1 MNRSALLGLVILGA
15 VAAAS
20 LFVPRLFPTQA
31 AVNSSAAS
39 DAELARRELS
49 HYSPELPQLAELVSQ
64 DQLKQA
70 DLQTLAD
77 KYQQTFTD
85 AQQQMRE
92 AQSAAQARDRKAG
105 VASGKYDVPNATGSG
120 LKSAVDGFGRL
131 VQLNEKLY
139 KDSLSL
145 AKNAAQNNKQ
155 VVGVSNVLGM
165 AEYTHAVQAQIR
177 ADDLMSQLDRQYSDV
192 LSVASDWATTNALAE
207 RYAVESD
214 VKTSVDT
221 LKKDV
226 ADVTAQ
232 HDEAAA
238 KVAELTKAVADREQQ
253 LATVRA
259 DLAKSREALS
269 KIDQKGFTPGDD
281 ASFAAYRDQYLKE
294 SENARVLQEREQ
306 MLADG
311 AIQGASLDEDA
322 MIEGELVGG
331 EAVLGQSELQR
342 RLEIAKD
349 REARLAKGVES
360 LSSHVAFVEQAGAG
374 ASKLNQEI
382 AAQAAKFRADLDAKL
397 KKLDE
402 LVEAANNAQDE
413 AAKAADSAAR
423 AFRDG
428 QSAMDGM
435 ISEVRRTQQEHDPNR
450 QNERLKRVLD
460 DQFLPQIAATAEA
473 AAKLLGARVHLQRY
487 NAAQRHDAYVAQ
499 LDQIGVKVALDK
511 EKQTALIDG
520 ERDAAAKLLDEAAN
534 GFEKATKGPG
544 AVAWIPQSSLAIAYY
559 LRAEI
564 DPSQAASHRTRA
576 LEELTKVLE
585 KREQAAALATQVR
598 LRDHIT
604 AQSSE

>member
-1 MNRSALLGLVILGA
+1 MNWW
-15 VAAAS
+15 
-20 LFVPRLFPTQA
+20 
-31 AVNSSAAS
+31 
-39 DAELARRELS
+39 
-49 HYSPELPQLAELVSQ
+49 
-64 DQLKQA
+64 K
-70 DLQTLAD
+70 
-77 KYQQTFTD
+77 
-85 AQQQMRE
+85 
-92 AQSAAQARDRKAG
+92 
-105 VASGKYDVPNATGSG
+105 
-120 LKSAVDGFGRL
+120 
-131 VQLNEKLY
+131 
-139 KDSLSL
+139 
-145 AKNAAQNNKQ
+145 
-155 VVGVSNVLGM
+155 
-165 AEYTHAVQAQIR
+165 
-177 ADDLMSQLDRQYSDV
+177 RQ
-192 LSVASDWATTNALAE
+192 
-207 RYAVESD
+207 
-214 VKTSVDT
+214 
-221 LKKDV
+221 
-226 ADVTAQ
+226 
-232 HDEAAA
+232 
-238 KVAELTKAVADREQQ
+238 
-253 LATVRA
+253 
-259 DLAKSREALS
+259 
-269 KIDQKGFTPGDD
+269 
-281 ASFAAYRDQYLKE
+281 
-294 SENARVLQEREQ
+294 
-306 MLADG
+306 
-311 AIQGASLDEDA
+311 
-322 MIEGELVGG
+322 
-331 EAVLGQSELQR
+331 
-342 RLEIAKD
+342 
-349 REARLAKGVES
+349 
-360 LSSHVAFVEQAGAG
+360 
-374 ASKLNQEI
+374 
-382 AAQAAKFRADLDAKL
+382 
-397 KKLDE
+397 
-402 LVEAANNAQDE
+402 NNAQDE